1 MFYLKFSFSDGT
13 ASRNFPLL
21 AFRELN
27 AEAMKLS
34 VFLILLPSVLGFIS
48 PSVPIEAPC
57 RISGAAMTGLAKNV
71 TPLRMAAGTN
81 GDKEEPWSMLKIW
94 RDVVGSASETKA
106 KVDATVRLCCG
117 RHWWGNER
125 WVGYRLYS
133 CMSQGFTTTSTKY
146 ISMELSSFLNHT
158 SSERVIGSCWSPN
171 RT

>member
-1 MFYLKFSFSDGT
+1 
-13 ASRNFPLL
+13 
-21 AFRELN
+21 
-27 AEAMKLS
+27 MKLS
-34 VFLILLPSVLGFIS
+34 VFLILLPSVSAFIS

-81 GDKEEPWSMLKIW
+81 GDKGEPWSMLKIW

-133 CMSQGFTTTSTKY
+133 CMNQGFPATSTVQY
-146 ISMELSSFLNHT
+146 TVHQYGIILTPT
-158 SSERVIGSCWSPN
+158 SYVVGKSNRQLALKPN
-171 RT
+171 